1 MTKKDIQDI
10 IIENQQDGKKSSMV
24 AGKLIRL
31 DIFKMG
37 IDGWIEQSSSEV
49 AESFVDVANM
59 TISVVIENLKS
70 RMAGEQLIDEI
81 GIIQSDRVD
90 FEEIEKFHHSVL
102 DTFEVLSTYLR
113 ILEIAKQKQ
122 DERNNE

>member
-37 IDGWIEQSSSEV
+37 IEGWIEQSSSEV